1 MVIATGE
8 GGRGDKRFLHAIPS
22 NLRDFAP
29 RRLNVWQKTAK
40 DHDRTRLP
48 GTLGLVERS
57 HVSEMRSLYMQ

>member
-1 MVIATGE
+1 MVIATRE

-29 RRLNVWQKTAK
+29 RYLNVWQKTAK
-40 DHDRTRLP
+40 DHDRPRLP

-57 HVSEMRSLYMQ
+57 HVSEMSSLYMQ

>member
-1 MVIATGE
+1 MVIAIRE

-29 RRLNVWQKTAK
+29 RCLNALQKIAK
-40 DHDRTRLP
+40 DHDRPRLP

-57 HVSEMRSLYMQ
+57 HVSEMSSLYMQ